1 MDTNKIV
8 ISGKSKHSNND
19 FNFFNGYKDHNIVR
33 SNEWIHKTYLKRR
46 KIMFS
51 VIKDDS
57 VLMKYKKIW
66 NNIKNTLNTKF
77 YGKPTYGEKY
87 LKAKVRY
94 ASHLYRL
101 YRHSFCHENGN
112 SYSKF
117 I

>member
-1 MDTNKIV
+1 
-8 ISGKSKHSNND
+8 
-19 FNFFNGYKDHNIVR
+19 
-33 SNEWIHKTYLKRR
+33 
-46 KIMFS
+46 MFS

-101 YRHSFCHENGN
+101 YRH
-112 SYSKF
+112 
-117 I
+117 